1 MKRTL
6 SLKRETV
13 TELLNDE
20 LTGVVGGAPP
30 TTPVNECLDKFFET
44 LQATR
49 CFCP

>member
-6 SLKRETV
+6 SLKRETL
-13 TELLNDE
+13 TELSHE
-20 LTGVVGGAPP
+20 QLTSVVGGAPP
-30 TTPVNECLDKFFET
+30 TTPVKECLDDPFYT